1 MRMKAIVAGV
11 GMTRFGKHMDTGL
24 KALGAEAVGAALK
37 DAGVGAAAIEAA
49 YVSNAM
55 AGLITGQECI
65 RGQVILRPMGIGRI
79 PVINVE
85 NACGGGSTAFYQ
97 ACAMVSTGC
106 YDVVLALGVEKL
118 YHPDKQRTFL
128 ALRGGMDVEAI
139 ESALA
144 MFAAHE
150 PSAGGAPRS
159 GNGGDKRSVAMD
171 FYANVAR
178 AHMARYGT
186 TVEQLAGV
194 SAKNSLHGS
203 LNPRAQFRE
212 VLTVEDVLG
221 APMIVEP
228 LTRPM
233 CSPIGDGAAAAVV
246 VSERKAGELGCKNPV
261 RVVSSVLHSGWDGDP
276 GESDSARLCAE
287 EAREEA
293 GVGPEDIGVIEL
305 HDASAIGELLAYE
318 SIGLCRSGESGR
330 LIEEGATRLGGRVP
344 VNTSGGL
351 LRKGHPV
358 GATGVAQIVEL
369 TEQLQG
375 RCGERQ
381 VEGVTA
387 ALAHNGGGV
396 VGNGAASMCV
406 TILTR

>member
-1 MRMKAIVAGV
+1 MRINAIVAGV
-11 GMTRFGKHMDTGL
+11 GMTRFGKHMETGL
-24 KALGAEAVGAALK
+24 KALGGEAVQ
-37 DAGVGAAAIEAA
+37 AAIEDSGVAAEDLEAA

-55 AGLITGQECI
+55 AGIVTGQECI
-65 RGQVILRPMGIGRI
+65 RGQVILRPMGIGKI
-79 PVINVE
+79 PVINID
-85 NACGGGSTAFYQ
+85 NACGSASTAFNQ

-106 YDVVLALGVEKL
+106 YDAVLALGVEKL

-128 ALRGGMDVEAI
+128 ALRGGMDVEEMEAT
-139 ESALA
+139 LA
-144 MFAAHE
+144 SFAADQ
-150 PSAGGAPRS
+150 SGGGEAPK
-159 GNGGDKRSVAMD
+159 GDGGGDKRSVAMD
-171 FYANVAR
+171 FYASVAR
-178 AHMARYGT
+178 AHMRAYGT

-212 VLTVEDVLG
+212 ALTVGDVLG

-233 CSPIGDGAAAAVV
+233 CSPIGDGAAAAVL
-246 VSERKAGELGCKNPV
+246 VSERKARQLGLQSPV
-261 RVVSSVLHSGWDGDP
+261 RVASSALHSGWDHGP
-276 GESDSARLCAE
+276 EEIGSATLCAR
-287 EAREEA
+287 EAYEEA
-293 GVGPEDIGVIEL
+293 GVGPEDLGVVEL
-305 HDASAIGELLAYE
+305 HDASAIGELLGYE
-318 SIGLCRSGESGR
+318 SLGLCGDGESGR
-330 LIEEGATRLGGRVP
+330 LIDEGATQLGGRVP

-358 GATGVAQIVEL
+358 GATGIAQVVEL

-375 RCGERQ
+375 RCGKRQ
-381 VEGVTA
+381 VEGATA

-396 VGNGAASMCV
+396 VGNEAASMCV